1 MQLTVP
7 EASNE
12 AVLQIL
18 TLGESDLLANLLK
31 TTPDSPD
38 AAQVIDA
45 RAHAEVNHF
54 AVMGQIVDR
63 YSSMITSALE
73 SMAGMFTF
81 SEVIRM
87 MNANPSIYWKDDD
100 IASVFVD
107 DLGGVDLLT
116 ASGPDEILAN
126 KLARLSMPQRIAL
139 VDVIERVFRGLG
151 GISDMGQLIQTA
163 GLVLKE
169 ED

>member
-31 TTPDSPD
+31 TTPDSSD

>member
-31 TTPDSPD
+31 TTPDSSD

-169 ED
+169 VD